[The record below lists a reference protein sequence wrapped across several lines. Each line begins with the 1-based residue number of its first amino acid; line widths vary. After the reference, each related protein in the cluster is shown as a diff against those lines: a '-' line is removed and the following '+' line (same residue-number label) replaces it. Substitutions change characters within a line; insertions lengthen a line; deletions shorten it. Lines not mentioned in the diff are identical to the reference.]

1 MGQRLPSPQ
10 VKAKMTK
17 MTNLDEIWQ
26 TQEARRTRRP
36 GRFEEKS
43 IHSCRLIAV
52 ERPGERKAGG
62 DHGEELKLG
71 QLLREVGQVG
81 FQELGVV
88 EADEGWH
95 QQVELE

>member
-1 MGQRLPSPQ
+1 MASVCRRVEVIMGQRLPSPQ

-43 IHSCRLIAV
+43 RA
-52 ERPGERKAGG
+52 P
-62 DHGEELKLG
+62 
-71 QLLREVGQVG
+71 
-81 FQELGVV
+81 FTVV
-88 EADEGWH
+88 A
-95 QQVELE
+95 